1 MPNILA
7 NIIPDPDTG
16 LYSSRV
22 AGINGNEVYIDSLG
36 GWTYQ
41 TVLFYLA
48 DLSSPIDPSKA
59 LTGTVSVSTGTTNI
73 TGNNTIF
80 TSELSIGSKIKI
92 GAQVFKVISVVSD
105 TNIQID
111 SAHTGGA
118 SGVTAYTNLKTESDY
133 ENKLSYWSN
142 VFLIPSNTFNPG
154 IDKRGWVFHVDTD
167 WTWLDPQVFEQQQY
181 APFWIWP
188 EGLNLG
194 VSSKWCYFDRSYIGE
209 HWSFQKQ
216 YINPNP
222 TNSSDNIYDTV
233 PGIDI
238 VDVGKVEG
246 FGVYLWVNQLQEYRS
261 FIKNSEGQIFMSN
274 ERVNQ
279 PAKQLDYVKVK

>member
-1 MPNILA
+1 MANILT

-22 AGINGNEVYIDSLG
+22 AGINGNECVIDNFGASDFASMED
-36 GWTYQ
+36 
-41 TVLFYLA
+41 TVLFYL
-48 DLSSPIDPSKA
+48 K
-59 LTGTVSVSTGTTNI
+59 N
-73 TGNNTIF
+73 
-80 TSELSIGSKIKI
+80 
-92 GAQVFKVISVVSD
+92 D
-105 TNIQID
+105 T
-111 SAHTGGA
+111 
-118 SGVTAYTNLKTESDY
+118 DY
-133 ENKLSYWSN
+133 SNKLSFWGN
-142 VFLIPSNTFNPG
+142 NCLIPITTFNPG

-194 VSSKWCYFDRSYIGE
+194 ASSKWCYFDRSYIGE

-261 FIKNSEGQIFMSN
+261 FIKNSESKIFMSN